1 MYIFYRRNTFREV
14 RNKKPVIDAMSN
26 LNKLKKANSISNF
39 DLSTLYTK
47 FPHNELLMV
56 LNNLSDPCFEGGK
69 NKSIVVSSFAAPW
82 VPNIKDIKHNIIC
95 LSKHQIKDVVAYHL
109 SNCHFTV
116 GLALPDYSGFSI
128 SV

>member
-1 MYIFYRRNTFREV
+1 
-14 RNKKPVIDAMSN
+14 MSN

-56 LNNLSDPCFEGGK
+56 LNNLSDSCFEGGK

-82 VPNIKDIKHNIIC
+82 VPNIKDIKYVLANI
-95 LSKHQIKDVVAYHL
+95 K
-109 SNCHFTV
+109 
-116 GLALPDYSGFSI
+116 
-128 SV
+128 